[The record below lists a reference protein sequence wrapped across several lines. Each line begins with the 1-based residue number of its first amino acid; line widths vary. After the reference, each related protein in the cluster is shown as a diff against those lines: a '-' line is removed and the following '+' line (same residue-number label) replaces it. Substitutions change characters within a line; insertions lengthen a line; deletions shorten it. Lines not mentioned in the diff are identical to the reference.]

1 MIVIVDNGTGA
12 QDISHCLRAKNAVM
26 KPKDALAAKAAG
38 YIFSDGDPKNME
50 ANLDILD
57 KADVPVLGIGAG
69 GLFIGAA
76 YEATVEKMKLPKTDT
91 LMIKKP
97 CPLTLDMKKSIT
109 VAASCSY
116 GFSSVPENFNIIA
129 SSKSNP
135 FAMLQEAENPFFA
148 VCFNPEQGM
157 EGRMILGNFEKFVEV
172 WKEYHK

>member
-1 MIVIVDNGTGA
+1 MIIIIDNGTGA
-12 QDISHCLRAKNAVM
+12 QEISRFLKTKNTVM
-26 KPKDALAAKAAG
+26 PPKDALKAKATG

-76 YEATVEKMKLPKTDT
+76 YEAEVKPIKLPKTDT

-97 CPLTLDMKKSIT
+97 CPLTLDMKKTIA

-116 GFSSVPENFNIIA
+116 GFSSVPENFNVIA
-129 SSKSNP
+129 SSHANP

-148 VCFNPEQGM
+148 VCFNPELGM

>member
-1 MIVIVDNGTGA
+1 MLIIVDNGSGA
-12 QDISHCLRAKNAVM
+12 QEISGFLRAKNAIM
-26 KPKDALAAKAAG
+26 KPKDALNAEATG

-57 KADVPVLGIGAG
+57 KSGVPVLGIGAG

-76 YEATVEKMKLPKTDT
+76 YDAEVKPMKFPKTDK

-116 GFSSVPENFNIIA
+116 GFSSVPENFNVVA
-129 SSKSNP
+129 SSPINP
-135 FAMLQEAENPFFA
+135 YAILQETENPFFI

-157 EGRMILGNFEKFVEV
+157 EGRMILDNFEKFVEV